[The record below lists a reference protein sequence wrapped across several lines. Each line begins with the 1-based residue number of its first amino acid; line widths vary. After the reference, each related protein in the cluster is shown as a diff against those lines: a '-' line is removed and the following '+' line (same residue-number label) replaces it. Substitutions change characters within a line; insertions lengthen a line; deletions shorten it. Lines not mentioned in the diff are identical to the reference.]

1 MRRRLVTALAAVVLV
16 GAACSED
23 DPGEAT
29 HPMLEDPTPT
39 ATPTST
45 GTPAGA
51 EPTEAAFPQE
61 CGQLIP
67 FVRVAEI
74 MAVPMAGTSRV
85 YQDDFPA
92 DSGRLERLTCSYGTE
107 SPDDDGDAEDGDGD
121 EDAEDGDDR
130 EPYVTIAV
138 SSYTDPG
145 AATVRVDST
154 VDSARVGGQ
163 QVEAMELA
171 GRSGFILRGDET
183 VSYVVADQELTYVVT
198 LRRDV
203 LDDPAEQ
210 VVLVTMVEQLLSPS
224 Q

>member
-1 MRRRLVTALAAVVLV
+1 MAALVAVALV
-16 GAACSED
+16 GTACSED

-39 ATPTST
+39 ETPTST
-45 GTPAGA
+45 GTPTDA
-51 EPTEAAFPQE
+51 EPTEEGFPQE

-92 DSGRLERLTCSYGTE
+92 DSGRVERLTCNYGTE
-107 SPDDDGDAEDGDGD
+107 SANDDGEGD
-121 EDAEDGDDR
+121 EAGGER

-154 VDSARVGGQ
+154 VDSARIGGQ
-163 QVEAMELA
+163 QVEAMELV
-171 GRSGFILRGDET
+171 GRSGFILRNDDT

-198 LRRDV
+198 LLREV

-224 Q
+224 L